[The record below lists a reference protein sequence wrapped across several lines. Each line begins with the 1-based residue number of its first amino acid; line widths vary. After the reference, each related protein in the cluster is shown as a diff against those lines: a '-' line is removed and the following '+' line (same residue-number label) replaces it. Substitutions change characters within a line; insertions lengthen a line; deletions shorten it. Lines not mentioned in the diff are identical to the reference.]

1 MVPTKFKYRITD
13 VISWKVYTILDYVF
27 CYYFYVNAAYKR
39 DSFAVYLF
47 IVVVFMVGITMLSYG
62 LPFLING
69 KPLCIIVLYFCA
81 KNNPVS
87 NSLPIRTDDLD

>member
-1 MVPTKFKYRITD
+1 MSS
-13 VISWKVYTILDYVF
+13 VIIF
-27 CYYFYVNAAYKR
+27 VNAAYKM

-69 KPLCIIVLYFCA
+69 KPLCIIVLLYFCA
-81 KNNPVS
+81 KINPVS